1 MEIVDIILSKGLT
14 GYYLDDKHAI
24 QKGATLEGNFY
35 FGETVTAGFKT
46 IRQPGESV
54 SFMMVLDDGQI
65 SCGDCATGQYSGIG
79 GRDEPFFADELIKFI
94 EKNIKPKLIG
104 MKIEN
109 FRSASKEIENM
120 RIDGERLHSGMRYG
134 ITQSILDAVAKK
146 NKLTMAE
153 IICREYDTTPSNT
166 IPPIFIQ
173 TGDDRYIG
181 TDKGIMKGAEV
192 LPHALIKNVEDEVGV
207 QGEKL
212 LEYVKWIRERIIKIG
227 AKDYQPRIHLDL
239 YGTIGKIFN
248 KDIEKVVNYLAK
260 LENAIKPY
268 PLQLEMPIDM
278 GSKDETVIAFTKI
291 KEAFRARG
299 INIKL
304 VVDEWANT
312 LEEIKEWA
320 DNGAADIVQIKTID
334 VGGIDRIIEA
344 VLYCN
349 EKGVGSYLGG
359 TCNETDVSARVCAN
373 VAVATRPLQML
384 AKPGMGVDEPLMIV
398 KNEMSRVLSIIQSKA
413 KEVV

>member
-24 QKGATLEGNFY
+24 QKGATLDGNYY

-120 RIDGERLHSGMRYG
+120 TIDGERLHSGMRYG

-146 NKLTMAE
+146 NRLTMAE
-153 IICREYDTTPSNT
+153 IICREYNTTPSNT

-173 TGDDRYIG
+173 SGDDRYIG
-181 TDKGIMKGAEV
+181 TDKGIMKGAAV
-192 LPHALIKNVEDEVGV
+192 LPHALIKNVEDEVGA

-212 LEYVKWIRERIIKIG
+212 LEYVKWIKERIIKIG

-291 KEAFRARG
+291 KEAFKARG
-299 INIKL
+299 IYIKL

-320 DNGAADIVQIKTID
+320 DNGATDIVQIKTID

-413 KEVV
+413 K

>member
-24 QKGATLEGNFY
+24 QKGATLDGNFY

-79 GRDEPFFADELIKFI
+79 GRDEPFFANELIKFI
-94 EKNIKPKLIG
+94 EKNIKSKLIG
-104 MKIEN
+104 MKIDN

-146 NKLTMAE
+146 NRLTMAE

-192 LPHALIKNVEDEVGV
+192 LPHALIKNVEDEVGAE
-207 QGEKL
+207 GEKL
-212 LEYVKWIRERIIKIG
+212 LEYVKWIKERIIKIG

-248 KDIEKVVNYLAK
+248 KDIEKVVNYLEK
-260 LENAIKPY
+260 LGNAIKPY

-278 GSKDETVIAFTKI
+278 GSKDETVLAFTKI
-291 KEAFRARG
+291 KKAFKERG

-320 DNGAADIVQIKTID
+320 DNGATDIVQIKTID